1 MTIKQKIFVLLLVLI
16 MHHTFVIA
24 NAKDTNKANALETN
38 RLEKSTS
45 KVGTL
50 DTDTF
55 ETEQTRDSKMERH
68 HNINYLEIPSK
79 DIDAS
84 KTFFSAVF
92 GWTFID
98 YGPEY
103 SSFTA
108 RGIDGG
114 FFTSKGTV
122 STKTGSPLIV
132 LYSAELEAT
141 QIAVEQ
147 AGGAIIEAIF
157 SFPGGRRF
165 HFTDTTG
172 NEYAV
177 WSE

>member
-1 MTIKQKIFVLLLVLI
+1 MPSKLLSSKLNKRKSKTPIKFILLLSLVFSFFTLNSL
-16 MHHTFVIA
+16 TY
-24 NAKDTNKANALETN
+24 AKEAPMD
-38 RLEKSTS
+38 
-45 KVGTL
+45 
-50 DTDTF
+50 
-55 ETEQTRDSKMERH
+55 RH
-68 HNINYLEIPSK
+68 HNINYIEIPTK

-84 KTFFSAVF
+84 KHFFATVF

-103 SSFTA
+103 CSFTA

-114 FFTSKGTV
+114 FFTSKETV

-132 LYSAELEAT
+132 LYSANLEET
-141 QIAVEQ
+141 QAAVEE
-147 AGGAIIEAIF
+147 ASGKIIEPIF

-165 HFTDTTG
+165 HFTDPTG

>member
-1 MTIKQKIFVLLLVLI
+1 MLHIYFSCKSMAIKQKTFGLLLALL
-16 MHHTFVIA
+16 TLNTSVIA
-24 NAKDTNKANALETN
+24 NKNTIIKTTTTETNKKDT
-38 RLEKSTS
+38 
-45 KVGTL
+45 
-50 DTDTF
+50 
-55 ETEQTRDSKMERH
+55 KMERH

-79 DIDAS
+79 DIRAS
-84 KTFFSAVF
+84 KTFFSTVF

-114 FFTSKGTV
+114 FFTSKETV

-132 LYSAELEAT
+132 LYSNELEAT
-141 QIAVEQ
+141 QTAVEH
-147 AGGAIIEAIF
+147 AGGSIIEPIF